1 MKKIDKA
8 IWKETR
14 FIAIWTLI
22 FSMLMQ
28 AVFLLI
34 DWDYT
39 VLLGNLISAVAG
51 ILNFFIL
58 GVTVQ
63 KGIECKDEKQ
73 QQNIMKISKA
83 LRMIFMLVVLII
95 GVVFVNVWATIIPVV
110 FPRIAIL
117 IRPLFDKKQGKQEP
131 EGETGDGNELSN
143 KEGDEAGQVA
153 ESEQAETEPTETSDT
168 PKEAVAPNSIEEG
181 DDGGE
186 KG

>member
-39 VLLGNLISAVAG
+39 VLLGNLISALSG
-51 ILNFFIL
+51 ILNFFFL
-58 GVTVQ
+58 GITVQ

-83 LRMIFMLVVLII
+83 LRMIFMLIVLIL

-117 IRPLFDKKQGKQEP
+117 IRPLFDKKQGKQESAH
-131 EGETGDGNELSN
+131 ETGDVNELSN
-143 KEGDEAGQVA
+143 KEGDEAVEVA
-153 ESEQAETEPTETSDT
+153 SDEQGDATPTETSDT
-168 PKEAVAPNSIEEG
+168 PNEAVAPNSKKEG